1 MSAAREACRRLYGR
15 RLISSRRNRVPHQD
29 DEIGFNTKPRKG
41 DGFYMDKIRLMILC
55 SWGATSSSLAVK
67 VQKAAEKRGIPLQ
80 ADAGG
85 TGEFKKKA
93 KEYDVALLEPQVRH
107 LKGEME
113 AVAKQHNI
121 PLEVVD
127 MSAFALMD
135 GDKVLDQVLRM
146 LKRE

>member
-1 MSAAREACRRLYGR
+1 MPPS
-15 RLISSRRNRVPHQD
+15 
-29 DEIGFNTKPRKG
+29 KG
-41 DGFYMDKIRLMILC
+41 DGFDMDKIRLIILC
-55 SWGATSSSLAVK
+55 SWGATSSALAAK

-93 KEYDVALLEPQVRH
+93 KDYNVALLEPQVRH

-113 AVAKQHNI
+113 AVAKEHNI

-127 MSAFALMD
+127 IAAFGVMD

-146 LKRE
+146 LNRE